1 MVSSSDESML
11 VATSMGNKIR
21 TLRRQ
26 LKLTLDVTAA
36 AAGISKPFLSQ
47 IERGRAMPSIATLVG
62 IAKALGV
69 TIDHFVG
76 ASRDMPPACQC
87 ESLQHCGVESL
98 ASAFAQLSHL
108 ASGTKLDARLFRIPR
123 GRATPEAAP
132 YAGEAFVY
140 VMNGELELTLDD
152 RTVVL
157 KAGDAAHYESTPTQ
171 VWSNATNEEAVIV
184 WVGAPTG
191 A

>member
-1 MVSSSDESML
+1 MISPSDESML

-21 TLRRQ
+21 MLRRQ
-26 LKLTLDVTAA
+26 LKLTLYVTAA

-47 IERGRAMPSIATLVG
+47 IERGRAMPSIVTLVG

-76 ASRDMPPACQC
+76 STSGAPPACQC
-87 ESLQHCGVESL
+87 ASLQHVGVEPL
-98 ASAFAQLSHL
+98 ASALAQLSHL
-108 ASGTKLDARLFRIPR
+108 ASGTKLDARLFRIP
-123 GRATPEAAP
+123 GGEAAP
-132 YAGEAFVY
+132 EGAAYAGEAFLY
-140 VMNGELELTLDD
+140 VMNGELELTMDD

-157 KAGDAAHYESTPTQ
+157 RAGETAHYESPPAQ
-171 VWSNATNEEAVIV
+171 VWSNAASEEAVVV
-184 WVGAPTG
+184 WFGAPAG

>member
-1 MVSSSDESML
+1 MVSPSDESML
-11 VATSMGNKIR
+11 VATSMGNRIR
-21 TLRRQ
+21 MLRRQ

-47 IERGRAMPSIATLVG
+47 IERGRAMPSIVTLVG

-69 TIDHFVG
+69 TIDRFVG
-76 ASRDMPPACQC
+76 APPDTPPACQC
-87 ESLQHCGVESL
+87 DSLQHFGIESL
-98 ASAFAQLSHL
+98 ANAFAQLSHL
-108 ASGTKLDARLFRIPR
+108 ASGTRLDARLFRIP
-123 GRATPEAAP
+123 GGQAAP
-132 YAGEAFVY
+132 EGASYAGEAFLY

-157 KAGDAAHYESTPTQ
+157 KAGDTAHYESTPAQ
-171 VWSNATNEEAVIV
+171 VWSNAANEEAVIV

-191 A
+191 T